1 MEGILENEDL
11 LKQFA
16 PTIVLGIKH
25 EQQHQELMLTDT
37 KHVFSENPLRPIF
50 MIELESVSKKFGATI
65 ALHETDLCIDAGR
78 TTVLIGPSGCGK
90 STILRLIIGLLEP
103 TTGTIRIEGQRVSA
117 SSVLALRRRI
127 GYVIQEGGLFAHL
140 TAAQNVFLMAKH
152 LNQPARQM
160 RTRLRE
166 LCELTHFPENA
177 LTRYPVEHSGGLRQ
191 RVSLMR
197 TLMLQPNVLLLDEP
211 LGALD
216 PMVRARLQDELKEI
230 FQRLQQTI
238 VLVTHD
244 MAEAGFFANLIVLL
258 NEGRVVQS
266 GTLDDLRS
274 RPASTFVRDFLHAQR
289 GLAAI

>member
-1 MEGILENEDL
+1 
-11 LKQFA
+11 
-16 PTIVLGIKH
+16 
-25 EQQHQELMLTDT
+25 
-37 KHVFSENPLRPIF
+37 
-50 MIELESVSKKFGATI
+50 MIELESVSKRFGATI
-65 ALHETDLCIDAGR
+65 ALHETDLCMGAGR

-103 TTGTIRIEGQRVSA
+103 TTGMIRIEGQPVSA
-117 SSVLALRRRI
+117 SSVLAQRRRI

-140 TAAQNVFLMAKH
+140 TAAQNVLLMAKH
-152 LNQPARQM
+152 LKQPAGQM
-160 RTRLRE
+160 ETRLHD

-177 LTRYPVEHSGGLRQ
+177 LTRYPVELSGGQRQ

-197 TLMLQPNVLLLDEP
+197 ALMLQPSVLLLDEP

-216 PMVRARLQDELKEI
+216 PMVRARLQDELKVI
-230 FQRLQQTI
+230 FERLQQTI

-258 NEGRVVQS
+258 NEGRVVQT
-266 GTLDDLRS
+266 GTLDDLRTK
-274 RPASTFVRDFLHAQR
+274 PASTFVRDFLHAQR